1 MAQNTTGW
9 VLLAMAKQKSILKSK
24 WLREKEVQVN
34 TTALESNISN
44 IIYDIRRNPTVGD
57 LQDDCVNFGMLRA
70 SKRCLIIILRRKS
83 SNRKLGFRYKV
94 NENTFRL
101 RSSRSVRETET
112 KQSSSSVCLLRALLY
127 WLVSLKR
134 ISSHTNAA
142 FKIYILM
149 HKVDLWNR
157 FFLRLHA
164 RSSPAYLHF

>member
-1 MAQNTTGW
+1 
-9 VLLAMAKQKSILKSK
+9 
-24 WLREKEVQVN
+24 VQVN

-101 RSSRSVRETET
+101 RSSRRAFNFLPHSINSKLSFNQSVIDNYNY
-112 KQSSSSVCLLRALLY
+112 SVY
-127 WLVSLKR
+127 YVY
-134 ISSHTNAA
+134 AA
-142 FKIYILM
+142 
-149 HKVDLWNR
+149 
-157 FFLRLHA
+157 
-164 RSSPAYLHF
+164 